1 MFYISAAVGVI
12 IFSNIIWR
20 YIPVRG
26 VKCKDESTIPETVI
40 HLDVRDYNVAAKD
53 SIPNT
58 VNIPVVYLNRYF
70 QEIESKKVFVYA
82 EDNLE
87 KNVSIR
93 FLRKKGFDVVG
104 YKLTNCKCK
113 ELIEQAV

>member
-1 MFYISAAVGVI
+1 MFLISITIGVI
-12 IFSNIIWR
+12 VFANVIWR

-26 VKCKDESTIPETVI
+26 VKCKNERLIPQSVI
-40 HLDVRDYNVAAKD
+40 RIDMRDYNVAAKD

-58 VNIPVVYLNRYF
+58 VNIPFAYIKRYF
-70 QEIESKKVFVYA
+70 QEIESKKVFIYA

-93 FLRKKGFDVVG
+93 FLRKKGFKVVG

-113 ELIEQAV
+113 NLVEQLA